1 MIDNVVLLVPDE
13 VGSGYQFDSNE
24 VLNAALDKEMTSI
37 VIIGELPDGELW
49 CSSAVNAGEALIL
62 MEKAKRLI
70 CFGE

>member
-1 MIDNVVLLVPDE
+1 MSAEVIKLVPEE
-13 VGSGYQFDSNE
+13 VGEGYQFDSNE
-24 VLNAALDKEMTSI
+24 VLRAALDKDMSSI

>member
-1 MIDNVVLLVPDE
+1 MSNVVKLVPEE
-13 VGSGYQFDSNE
+13 VGAGYQFDSDE
-24 VLNAALDKEMTSI
+24 VLRAALEKKMTSI

-49 CSSAVNAGEALIL
+49 CSSAVNAGEALVL